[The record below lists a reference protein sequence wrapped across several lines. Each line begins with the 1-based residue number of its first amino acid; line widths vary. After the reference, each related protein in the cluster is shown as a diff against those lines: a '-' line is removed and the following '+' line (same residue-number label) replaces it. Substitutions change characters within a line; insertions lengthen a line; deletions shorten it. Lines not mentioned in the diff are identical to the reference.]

1 MNPLVALLQGLAG
14 TQAPPVD
21 ETEVEGIT
29 VIPKKRVPLAPVPP
43 AIPPQPAVNP
53 FSPDYMLAAQQA
65 AQAQG
70 QLPRPD
76 MGGAGLWGL
85 LSPKARTSK
94 IGGGLRDI
102 LGAVGDGIL
111 LGGKMDPIYGPR
123 QDALRMGQ
131 ALIGYD
137 QDPQAAVARLAQTG
151 APDSIETAKSLLTG
165 LQTSEDK
172 AAQRELMAEY
182 YKEQGRS
189 RLDQK
194 IMNAGRYLVP
204 GALAR
209 AKDFESYKSAYDR
222 LDSMIKRMDPDADP
236 TSAWGLPD
244 PVDWTPESTAWVG
257 TTGGQQIRADTTREG
272 IEQRRDA
279 ASMSSADRRAAI
291 AQRDKA
297 SQRSA
302 SVGMAGV
309 AQRREAAAAKTK
321 PKAGAKPAAAGAK
334 PAASA
339 KKPLPQA
346 SADAFAK
353 GTPAQRAAARKK
365 WAAQGFDVS
374 KLK

>member
-1 MNPLVALLQGLAG
+1 MANPLIALLQGLVGA
-14 TQAPPVD
+14 QPQPVD

-29 VIPKKRVPLAPVPP
+29 VMPRKKPSLTPVAP
-43 AIPPQPAVNP
+43 AIQAQPAVNP
-53 FSPDYMLAAQQA
+53 FSPDYLLAAQQA
-65 AQAQG
+65 AEAQSK
-70 QLPRPD
+70 LPRPD

-85 LSPKARTSK
+85 LGPKARTSK

-111 LGGKMDPIYGPR
+111 LGGRMDPVYGPR
-123 QDALRMGQ
+123 QEALRMGQ

-151 APDSIETAKSLLTG
+151 APKSIETAKDLLTG

-172 AAQRELMAEY
+172 AAQRQLMGEY

-194 IMNAGRYLVP
+194 IQNAGRYLVP

-209 AKDFESYKSAYDR
+209 ANDFESYEAAYKR
-222 LDSMIKRMDPDADP
+222 LDAMIKRMDPEADP

-257 TTGGQQIRADTTREG
+257 TTGGQQIRADTTRES
-272 IEQRRDA
+272 IAQRREA
-279 ASMSSADRRAAI
+279 AGMSSADRRAAI

-302 SVGMAGV
+302 GVGMAGV
-309 AQRREAAAAKTK
+309 AQRREAAAAKSK
-321 PKAGAKPAAAGAK
+321 PKASAAAKPAAGGG
-334 PAASA
+334 A
-339 KKPLPQA
+339 KKPLPANA
-346 SADAFAK
+346 SAAYNK
-353 GTPAQRAAARKK
+353 GTPAQRAAARKA
-365 WAAQGFDVS
+365 WAAQGFDTS